1 MVCRKG
7 IGGCM
12 KNIESAYKEIKKG
25 VLSRYTDVGEYN
37 VIGKEDLVHDAFLK
51 FLTTYK
57 DRLDQ
62 FESEGNVKASVLMF
76 LKFLKLKATSSKVGT
91 KRYSEYKLKDYYEP
105 DFHSEM
111 VHYNTCTSFDVKEV
125 VDRTKYLKHVVEG
138 YNGEEIARIYNLH
151 PKAVTRTIQKE
162 RQQLKLFINDNQHAL
177 HTVRT
182 EQAIVG
188 NKPEQPRVQI
198 ENKGYYWEIGKRITP

>member
-25 VLSRYTDVGEYN
+25 VLSRYSDVGEYN

-91 KRYSEYKLKDYYEP
+91 KRYSEYKLKTI
-105 DFHSEM
+105 M
-111 VHYNTCTSFDVKEV
+111 NLTS
-125 VDRTKYLKHVVEG
+125 
-138 YNGEEIARIYNLH
+138 
-151 PKAVTRTIQKE
+151 
-162 RQQLKLFINDNQHAL
+162 
-177 HTVRT
+177 TVRWYT
-182 EQAIVG
+182 
-188 NKPEQPRVQI
+188 
-198 ENKGYYWEIGKRITP
+198 ITHAPPLT